1 MFLLCYSKL
10 LMFLQHF
17 RTIQKMVND
26 NQDDWDQF
34 IDSTLFSIR
43 VKKQMTTKFTPFYL
57 MYHRE
62 AKVPTQINNMPQS
75 VMPVSTLKNIR

>member
-1 MFLLCYSKL
+1 MS
-10 LMFLQHF
+10 LMCLQHF

-43 VKKQMTTKFTPFYL
+43 VKIQMTTKFSPFYL
-57 MYHRE
+57 MFHRE
-62 AKVPTQINNMPQS
+62 VKPPLSNKLYHVTFLFISLHSAFHIN
-75 VMPVSTLKNIR
+75 